1 MSDRT
6 LVKVFADGDF
16 IGFKTFSRK
25 WKSSPRFLISRHELE
40 VLERENSVTS
50 KDINSFAVLRRNTA
64 AGTLSIEFSWLRR
77 SSLDLFGHSEA
88 VALPY
93 DKLAEFIY
101 ASTQK
106 DGPKTWSTLSLERT
120 AEPEIIF
127 NDTAGLRKCLENR
140 IVRKKLTRALRDC
153 FRGYERVILY
163 NDFVPYSFFF
173 RSFISGEPYICGG
186 LIFHSCDDMAKAY
199 YSIHT

>member
-6 LVKVFADGDF
+6 LVKVFSDGDF

-25 WKSSPRFLISRHELE
+25 WKSSPRFLVSRHELD
-40 VLERENSVTS
+40 VLERENSVIS

-64 AGTLSIEFSWLRR
+64 DGTLSVEFSWLRR
-77 SSLDLFGHSEA
+77 RSHDLFGRSEA
-88 VALPY
+88 VTLPY
-93 DKLAEFIY
+93 DKLVEFIY
-101 ASTQK
+101 ASTQE

-140 IVRKKLTRALRDC
+140 IVRKKLSHALRDC
-153 FRGYERVILY
+153 FCGYERVILY

-173 RSFISGEPYICGG
+173 RTFISGELYISGG
-186 LIFHSCDDMAKAY
+186 LIFHNCGDMSKAY

>member
-6 LVKVFADGDF
+6 LVKVFADGGF
-16 IGFKTFSRK
+16 IGFQTFSQR
-25 WKSSPRFLISRHELE
+25 WKSSPRFLVSRHELE
-40 VLERENSVTS
+40 VLERENFVIS

-64 AGTLSIEFSWLRR
+64 AGTLSIDFSWLRR
-77 SSLDLFGHSEA
+77 SSLDLFGRSEA
-88 VALPY
+88 VTLPY

-101 ASTQK
+101 ASTK
-106 DGPKTWSTLSLERT
+106 EDGPKTWNTLSLERT
-120 AEPEIIF
+120 AEPKIIF

-140 IVRKKLTRALRDC
+140 IVRKKLSHTLRDC
-153 FRGYERVILY
+153 FHGYERVVLY

-173 RSFISGEPYICGG
+173 RPFISGEPYISGG
-186 LIFHSCDDMAKAY
+186 LIFHSCNDMAKAY

>member
-25 WKSSPRFLISRHELE
+25 WKSSPGFLISRHELK
-40 VLERENSVTS
+40 VLERENYVIS
-50 KDINSFAVLRRNTA
+50 KDISSFAVLRRDTA
-64 AGTLSIEFSWLRR
+64 AGTLSIEFSWLCR
-77 SSLDLFGHSEA
+77 SSLDLLGHSET
-88 VALPY
+88 VILPY
-93 DKLAEFIY
+93 DKLAKFIY
-101 ASTQK
+101 AGTQEG
-106 DGPKTWSTLSLERT
+106 GPKTWSTLSLQRT

-140 IVRKKLTRALRDC
+140 AVRKKLSHALRDC
-153 FRGYERVILY
+153 FRGYERVVLY

-173 RSFISGEPYICGG
+173 RSYISGEPYISGG
-186 LIFHSCDDMAKAY
+186 LIFHSGEDMKKAY